1 MLSPSPRNPLA
12 YLYSRKQDEVYN
24 QQAGQPPLAQ
34 FPSIPNG
41 HHADLYTLSV
51 SCRAHVRKGIW
62 LCFVR
67 SVGTSDSDEEETEWP
82 ATESVLRS
90 RHLAVIGPF
99 TKNGVIANF
108 DEFERSGRPRLPI
121 TRTNDGRCRR
131 SGSTLRRPHGAIEVD
146 GSYGAVCEKA
156 IAHRPS
162 STSATSLGRP
172 FRSCLENNKIGRAH
186 V

>member
-67 SVGTSDSDEEETEWP
+67 SVGTSDSDEEETEGP

-90 RHLAVIGPF
+90 RLV
-99 TKNGVIANF
+99 
-108 DEFERSGRPRLPI
+108 
-121 TRTNDGRCRR
+121 
-131 SGSTLRRPHGAIEVD
+131 GSDIR
-146 GSYGAVCEKA
+146 
-156 IAHRPS
+156 
-162 STSATSLGRP
+162 
-172 FRSCLENNKIGRAH
+172 
-186 V
+186 